1 MSETKTAVEE
11 RQVFLE
17 KLSSG
22 VAFIEFDA
30 PGRSNHLTSHVVEE
44 FEQLLEQL
52 YKDDSI
58 QAVCLYS
65 RKTDN
70 FLLGAD
76 LREILQ
82 LENKE
87 DALNLTQ
94 SGHRIFNRL
103 ASLKKLTIA
112 GINGACLGGGLEL
125 ALCCDKRVATDSP
138 QTILGL
144 PEVNLGFVPGLG
156 GTQRLPRLIGVKQGL
171 ELILS
176 AEPISV
182 EKAKELGLVDEIVP
196 ESGFKEKLAEIAI
209 ATLKNGAL
217 KKKDEEQ
224 LPPLEKRD
232 ASLLAAAKRAVRIKT
247 RGFYPA
253 QLQVIDVIETGLVNG
268 LEAGLDKE
276 AETFAN
282 LAVSENS
289 RNLVGLFFASELAKH
304 TASGT
309 AAKDPDAAA
318 KTIGVIGGGT
328 MGIGLTSLLASR
340 GYNVLFRP
348 QRTDVAGRDKEKILE
363 AIRRAAE
370 RKGSSEN
377 SNESSKVEWVE
388 NDAQFAPADIII
400 EAVEENVGTKVSAFA
415 SAQKH
420 TRKDCVFASITS
432 SLSVASMR
440 AELPE
445 DTQLIGLHVFHPVDK
460 MPLIEVASHTSV
472 SRSSFARISG
482 LIARLEKIPVNVK
495 DTPCFLVNRLLCCY
509 LMEAA
514 RLAEAKIPL
523 PWIDS
528 AALAFGM
535 PMGPLTVLDEVGI
548 DLAMIVAE
556 SLHATHGERAAL
568 PDSLIATARLGL
580 KGKRSES
587 GIIVWDETGKKV
599 GFHPLLASELGL
611 VIDNP
616 PASNEELEKVASRLI
631 LPMIDE
637 AARCLEE
644 KVVRRA
650 REIDIAT
657 VFGIGFPAFRGGILR
672 YADSYGLANV
682 ESELTKIYAETPK
695 PRRTVSGTIKKH
707 AAAGTKFYPQS
718 ASAD

>member
-17 KLSSG
+17 KLPSG

-65 RKTDN
+65 RKSDN

-76 LREILQ
+76 LREILT

-87 DALNLTQ
+87 DALDLTQ

-182 EKAKELGLVDEIVP
+182 ERAKELGLVDEIVP
-196 ESGFKEKLAEIAI
+196 ETGFKERLAQIAV
-209 ATLKNGAL
+209 ATLKQGPL

-276 AETFAN
+276 AETFAD

-318 KTIGVIGGGT
+318 KTVGVVGGGT
-328 MGIGLTSLLASR
+328 MGIGISSLLASR

-348 QRTDVAGRDKEKILE
+348 QRTDVAGRDKEKILDT
-363 AIRRAAE
+363 IRKAAE
-370 RKGSSEN
+370 RKG
-377 SNESSKVEWVE
+377 ESAIDTVKVEWVE
-388 NDAQFAPADIII
+388 NDSQFAPADIII
-400 EAVEENVGTKVSAFA
+400 EAVEENVATKVGVFA

-440 AELPE
+440 SELPE
-445 DTQLIGLHVFHPVDK
+445 DTQLVGLHVFHPVDK
-460 MPLIEVASHTSV
+460 MPLIEVATHTSV
-472 SRSSFARISG
+472 SRSSNARISG
-482 LIARLEKIPVNVK
+482 LIAKLEKIPVNVK

-556 SLHATHGERAAL
+556 SLHAAHGERAAL
-568 PDSLIATARLGL
+568 PDSLIATERLGL

-587 GIIVWDETGKKV
+587 GIIVWDENGKKL

-616 PASNEELEKVASRLI
+616 EASNEDLEKVAKRLI

-682 ESELTKIYAETPK
+682 ERDLTKIYAETPK
-695 PRRTVSGTIKKH
+695 PHRTVSGTIKKH
-707 AAAGTKFYPQS
+707 AQAGTKFYPQS